1 MIAFPK
7 KPESEEL
14 PELQARM
21 TMLLREL
28 ATECREYLN
37 LYAALEAAKTPDELE
52 DAEIGLTV
60 FASQIA
66 STVEQIELT
75 DVQITDAMPDEA

>member
-7 KPESEEL
+7 TEEL

-21 TMLLREL
+21 TMLLSEL

-37 LYAALEAAKTPDELE
+37 LYAALETAKTPDELE
-52 DAEIGLTV
+52 DAEISLTV

-75 DVQITDAMPDEA
+75 DVQITDAMPDEV